1 MQKATPEDKEYLT
14 PAEAI
19 DFFVLSRRKFGV
31 LIRKENSPSLVA
43 QYGKRKLINRQA
55 FAEYLNEHPE
65 LRRRDS
71 WE

>member
-1 MQKATPEDKEYLT
+1 MQKTTPEDKEYLT

-31 LIRKENSPSLVA
+31 WIRKENFPSLVA